1 MTEKHYAI
9 VIDTTQYTGNFSRE
23 MSAYMT
29 GRTVDGYRGH
39 EFARLASGKIENKE
53 WLNNHLIEK
62 MATYEEISRCHYSHI
77 FLRRYVELPT
87 DYIYSFLER
96 YNSIIFFFDEYPPIK
111 VVEELVDRAKY
122 FASNLNEVYE
132 NAGKSYSLT
141 DQSFDFSS
149 AYSLLKGTNKT
160 LDVVDV
166 RFFEVSKA
174 IKLYEEKDPYT
185 PIKHEFVF
193 IRSEESFMLE
203 HKLKKASTEKEVQ
216 NYKDKIKGLNRKE
229 RNLVNSYFNDDIN
242 DYEVNINQI
251 MFLLYKVDYFI
262 DDGLSI
268 DELNEYYKSFDIQ
281 LQKIKGECELTKN
294 MYAVPHDD
302 VQYAIKQV
310 LQNYKIEKNVK
321 TYNYIIEKHHAKIK
335 EICEHFNSRNVKDI
349 WVYCD
354 MNGSIT
360 ATFGNKDGVLA
371 MIELGEEDSIYKK
384 TKKLKVF
391 NLIVSKKNQDN
402 YFLGNEIKDINLK
415 TKRF

>member
-1 MTEKHYAI
+1 
-9 VIDTTQYTGNFSRE
+9 
-23 MSAYMT
+23 
-29 GRTVDGYRGH
+29 
-39 EFARLASGKIENKE
+39 
-53 WLNNHLIEK
+53 
-62 MATYEEISRCHYSHI
+62 
-77 FLRRYVELPT
+77 
-87 DYIYSFLER
+87 
-96 YNSIIFFFDEYPPIK
+96 
-111 VVEELVDRAKY
+111 
-122 FASNLNEVYE
+122 
-132 NAGKSYSLT
+132 
-141 DQSFDFSS
+141 
-149 AYSLLKGTNKT
+149 
-160 LDVVDV
+160 
-166 RFFEVSKA
+166 
-174 IKLYEEKDPYT
+174 
-185 PIKHEFVF
+185 
-193 IRSEESFMLE
+193 
-203 HKLKKASTEKEVQ
+203 
-216 NYKDKIKGLNRKE
+216 
-229 RNLVNSYFNDDIN
+229 
-242 DYEVNINQI
+242 

-321 TYNYIIEKHHAKIK
+321 TYNYIIEKHHVKIK

-384 TKKLKVF
+384 PKKLKVF